1 MCKMYIYSVINMD
14 KYYAEAADKIER
26 CEYNTV
32 LPVSDLNYNSP
43 NKFTVFK
50 LDHGDAFYDKHIL
63 YHINGE
69 VVTKASN
76 TAYTEADPIKL
87 IDNFTAFLFKRIEL
101 KKHNQVI
108 DVVDEVG
115 ITSTIKALTTYSKSA
130 ENTYYTSGFKSK
142 YTKGVNKFEAIG
154 PLSHLGLGFFDHL
167 KYPMF
172 KGGFEIV
179 FTRAE
184 DDDAIYRWEEGT
196 GANKK
201 SAAEGKIKIT
211 SFVLRVPLVDYDPVK
226 RAPLIQGLKRLS
238 DSGNLSY
245 RYIQWQC
252 IDKFGVHGTSYSFDI
267 SNIFRNISDPI
278 FIIIGLQTKRKNDQ
292 TRDPSEFD
300 AINIK
305 NYYVK
310 INGTRY
316 PQEPQNLAVKENQYG
331 LLYNSYLSVR
341 QELFHDE
348 DVYVNDK
355 DFIDKYPLIV
365 VDTHHHPFS
374 TDAKRNDIQVHL
386 DFTGTV
392 GAPVDGKGTTAYVV
406 VMSETGFDYDL
417 DKNYIK
423 MH

>member
-1 MCKMYIYSVINMD
+1 MD

-69 VVTKASN
+69 VVTKSGDK
-76 TAYTEADPIKL
+76 AYAATDPIRL
-87 IDNFTAFLFKRIEL
+87 IDNFAAFLFKRIEL

-154 PLSHLGLGFFDHL
+154 LLSHLGLGFFDHL
-167 KYPMF
+167 NHPMF

-184 DDDAIYRWEEGT
+184 DSDAIYRWEEGA
-196 GANKK
+196 GADKK
-201 SAAEGKIKIT
+201 SAAEAKIKIT
-211 SFVLRVPLVDYDPVK
+211 SFVLRVPLIDYDPVK

-252 IDKFGVHGTSYSFDI
+252 IEKFGVHGTSYSFDI
-267 SNIFRNISDPI
+267 SNIFRNISNPI

-292 TRDPSEFD
+292 TKDPSEFD
-300 AINIK
+300 EINIK

-310 INGTRY
+310 INGMRY

-331 LLYNSYLSVR
+331 LLYNSYTSVR

-355 DFIDKYPLIV
+355 DFIEKYPLLV

-374 TDAKRNDIQVHL
+374 TDAKRNDIQIHL
-386 DFTGTV
+386 DFTNAV
-392 GAPVDGKGTTAYVV
+392 GSPVADQGTTAYVV
-406 VMSETGFDYDL
+406 VLSETGFDYDL